1 MNFKR
6 YAALASLGL
15 TLSGVASPLLV
26 STTASA
32 STKKVRV
39 LSVTKIAK
47 AIYHGQKGNIY
58 SSDKLTKKRYHMK
71 SYPHTN
77 WHATKQAI
85 VKKHGKKVS
94 LTYITAGKKK
104 GWIYSKYLMA
114 GKAPA
119 AKVTGNTKIKNNSSK
134 TKNAVLNDISLVRKM
149 IMHGTPNLQ
158 DQINGDTFS
167 RLVDYPSLATNLFS
181 FYGDSIGDYGSN
193 DLQGAEKDRNVL
205 MNIYDLLK
213 NRLPGTATQKSSLD
227 AMASDIRNSRLAEQN
242 DKDALVAK
250 VRVFTEQFTDLL
262 KNM

>member
-15 TLSGVASPLLV
+15 TLSGVVSPLLV

-39 LSVTKIAK
+39 ISVTKVTK

-85 VKKHGKKVS
+85 VKKHGRKVS

-119 AKVTGNTKIKNNSSK
+119 AKGTGNAKVKNNSSK
-134 TKNAVLNDISLVRKM
+134 TKNTVLNDISLVRKM
-149 IMHGTPNLQ
+149 IMHGTPRLQ
-158 DQINGDTFS
+158 YTINGDMFS

-181 FYGDSIGDYGSN
+181 FYGDNGYDDDN
-193 DLQGAEKDRNVL
+193 FQEAEKDRNVL
-205 MNIYDLLK
+205 LDIYDLLK

-227 AMASDIRNSRLAEQN
+227 AMASDIRNSRLTEQD
-242 DKDALVAK
+242 DKYASSSK
-250 VRVFTEQFTDLL
+250 VSVFTDQFTDLI
-262 KNM
+262 KHM